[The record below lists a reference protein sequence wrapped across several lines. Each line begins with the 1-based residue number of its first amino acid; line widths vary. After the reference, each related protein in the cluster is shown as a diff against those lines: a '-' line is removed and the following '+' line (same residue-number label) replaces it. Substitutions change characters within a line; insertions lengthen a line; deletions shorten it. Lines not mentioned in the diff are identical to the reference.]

1 MGLSGTTIARHTLS
15 DKKGATIIQK
25 DHYQGIKSSTPKTVP
40 RIREIFV
47 KTFPEGDVFY
57 QELVKMTSCNAP
69 YHAKKILEQRKIY
82 QDECIEEAL
91 ERAMEFGA
99 FSHGAVRNI
108 LKGYPLKE
116 DPLSI
121 KNAQYALSST
131 ARRPLSEYNLLL
143 SEASGGS

>member
-1 MGLSGTTIARHTLS
+1 MEMRHLQTFVIAAESQSFTRAAEILGLTQAAISQHVAALEKELRTSLFCRGPKSVTLN
-15 DKKGATIIQK
+15 DTGRRVY
-25 DHYQGIKSSTPKTVP
+25 D
-40 RIREIFV
+40 
-47 KTFPEGDVFY
+47 
-57 QELVKMTSCNAP
+57 
-69 YHAKKILEQRKIY
+69 HAKKILEQRKIY